1 MSATNRLKKYLDSKG
16 IAVSKAESD
25 CGLSSSLLS
34 KAFNNKDG
42 VASINSN
49 NLEKILSAYPDLSAE
64 WLLRGTGD
72 MLLTDKVNQEQMFRA
87 FNLPPNSDKIIE
99 IWLQFMECTRGM
111 QEIYKDAQQPHI
123 SHMAT

>member
-1 MSATNRLKKYLDSKG
+1 MLNRFTEYLKSKG
-16 IAVSKAESD
+16 IKYAQAERE
-25 CGLSSSLLS
+25 CGLSNGIIKSALNKGSALGSDKVENILLT
-34 KAFNNKDG
+34 
-42 VASINSN
+42 
-49 NLEKILSAYPDLSAE
+49 YPDLSAE

-72 MLLTDKVNQEQMFRA
+72 MLLTDKVNQEQIFRA

-111 QEIYKDAQQPHI
+111 QEIYKEAQQPHI